1 MRVAVAL
8 WRLSTGNSF
17 RTVAST
23 FGIGKSTA
31 VTITNDVIDSIVEFR
46 EYWIKF
52 PRTIQETAESIN
64 IFSDEAN
71 SPLPQVVG
79 AVDGCQI
86 PIKAPIQNKESYFN
100 RKHFYSMN
108 LHYIPDWA
116 TDNECSDAELIACLN
131 KVEDTN
137 KSRFAS
143 LKDEELVSIIS
154 NAQASGTKKTT
165 KWVVKTFED
174 WCRDRGI
181 QKTLVEMSDEELDS
195 FLWRFYAEARNKA
208 GQDYSR
214 STLLSFRNAIER
226 HLSTQDRHLTIAKN
240 PVFKRSNKMLESKLK
255 TMRREGKENVKHKPI
270 LESADIAKLK
280 ESAYLSPEDPAGLLR
295 KVWFF
300 VTLYWCRRGC
310 EGQRSLRRDSFKFE
324 EDAEGNE
331 YAIMS
336 HQERTKNHQG
346 GLNDRPSDE
355 ILTRLY
361 SANTPGDAYSCL
373 KLYTS
378 KLNPE
383 QEAFFQRPKSPFK
396 STDSVWYENKPLG
409 VNKLATMMKD
419 ISTGAGLSKIYTNH
433 SVRATTITLLSDSSV
448 PNRRSL

>member
-1 MRVAVAL
+1 M
-8 WRLSTGNSF
+8 
-17 RTVAST
+17 
-23 FGIGKSTA
+23 
-31 VTITNDVIDSIVEFR
+31 D
-46 EYWIKF
+46 
-52 PRTIQETAESIN
+52 
-64 IFSDEAN
+64 
-71 SPLPQVVG
+71 
-79 AVDGCQI
+79 
-86 PIKAPIQNKESYFN
+86 KESLDFPSFDLN
-100 RKHFYSMN
+100 CFDS
-108 LHYIPDWA
+108 YIPDWA

-143 LKDEELVSIIS
+143 LKDEELIGVEIEEF
-154 NAQASGTKKTT
+154 K
-165 KWVVKTFED
+165 
-174 WCRDRGI
+174 
-181 QKTLVEMSDEELDS
+181 KTLVEMSDEELDS

-331 YAIMS
+331 YAIIAS
-336 HQERTKNHQG
+336 RENQEPPRRGLMTDQVTK
-346 GLNDRPSDE
+346 
-355 ILTRLY
+355 
-361 SANTPGDAYSCL
+361 
-373 KLYTS
+373 
-378 KLNPE
+378 
-383 QEAFFQRPKSPFK
+383 F
-396 STDSVWYENKPLG
+396 
-409 VNKLATMMKD
+409 
-419 ISTGAGLSKIYTNH
+419 
-433 SVRATTITLLSDSSV
+433 
-448 PNRRSL
+448 